1 MNIFKNKL
9 VLIILLVIPFLWA
22 NILNESFTGK
32 KFPPEG
38 WQIYNMDNGIVCW
51 RRSPAKNYT
60 PPACARCRFE
70 KNNRRN
76 DDWLVTPQLFPIPG
90 NDTLKFYYRA
100 HNKNFKESLEV
111 WVSIT
116 GNRPE
121 NFYTRI
127 DAFNFRNREYALRVI
142 PLNQFDS
149 IPIFIAFRNVGL
161 FGVNSC
167 YIDDVSGVR
176 LINYDVG
183 VINIIRPRKIEI
195 PSQIYPKVTIKNFG
209 TEAANNFSLEIN
221 IKNNNNQSVY
231 YTIINNLSLA
241 AKETLTI
248 ETSTPWNATVGEYIV
263 IAKTIFSLD
272 KNPYNNELTKNVSV
286 YQSDYHDVGIKEII
300 YPVGYVPQGGV
311 IPVGLFENCGNC
323 DEQFFAI
330 CEIYLENQI
339 VYSDTISVTM
349 EKFSEREISFDPF
362 TVGENDY
369 KIVMKAVLAN
379 DMDLNNNEK
388 FEYFYSDNDFAAS
401 FRDVGI
407 IEIIQPIGEY
417 ESDVSVTPQIKV
429 KNYSYHTETFKIT
442 LKITDSLGQLFYLQE
457 KMVYALGENEERII
471 TFPTFNVEE
480 GNFTVKSYLHN
491 IYDQNP
497 ANDTLLGTFRG
508 RPRFRDVGITE
519 IIQPIGEYETDILIS
534 PQVKVKNYTNYIETF
549 KITFNIKNSQNEI
562 IYSQEDTVYAL
573 GQNEERIITF
583 PTFRVE
589 EGDFNVLT
597 YLNNIYDRNPAN
609 DTLVG
614 TFSGKKPYT
623 PPPGFSGWVLR
634 RDMPILE
641 HSPYRIGSGGALT
654 FINDYIYATKGSN
667 TFEFYR
673 YNPRLDKWYKETDIP
688 KGEKNKGVKGG
699 ALTSGNNKIYLLK
712 GNKTNELY
720 AYDLETKVWE
730 RLRDIPIGKIKEGA
744 SIVYLENDNGKFL
757 YLTIGGGS
765 DKFLKYDIE
774 KDTFILLKNIP
785 KGNINKGAIKG
796 SALLNF
802 QNQYLY
808 FLKGKSNE
816 FYLYN
821 IALDSWEIKEP
832 MPFFFTPNATKK
844 KTVGPGAS
852 LTTDNEKY
860 IYAFKGNNTTEF
872 YLYNTETNEWIALE
886 PIPTEPFNKKVKD
899 GGSLVHANGWIY
911 ALKGNKTLELW
922 LFIPP
927 QEIYSIKKKEE
938 KKGVT
943 SLNTISFRELK
954 QKNISIYN
962 AIGKRIEKRIERGVY
977 FLIQEG
983 KKVKKIILY

>member
-1 MNIFKNKL
+1 
-9 VLIILLVIPFLWA
+9 
-22 NILNESFTGK
+22 
-32 KFPPEG
+32 
-38 WQIYNMDNGIVCW
+38 
-51 RRSPAKNYT
+51 
-60 PPACARCRFE
+60 
-70 KNNRRN
+70 
-76 DDWLVTPQLFPIPG
+76 
-90 NDTLKFYYRA
+90 NDTL
-100 HNKNFKESLEV
+100 LG
-111 WVSIT
+111 T
-116 GNRPE
+116 
-121 NFYTRI
+121 
-127 DAFNFRNREYALRVI
+127 FR
-142 PLNQFDS
+142 
-149 IPIFIAFRNVGL
+149 G
-161 FGVNSC
+161 
-167 YIDDVSGVR
+167 
-176 LINYDVG
+176 
-183 VINIIRPRKIEI
+183 RPR
-195 PSQIYPKVTIKNFG
+195 
-209 TEAANNFSLEIN
+209 
-221 IKNNNNQSVY
+221 
-231 YTIINNLSLA
+231 
-241 AKETLTI
+241 
-248 ETSTPWNATVGEYIV
+248 
-263 IAKTIFSLD
+263 
-272 KNPYNNELTKNVSV
+272 
-286 YQSDYHDVGIKEII
+286 
-300 YPVGYVPQGGV
+300 
-311 IPVGLFENCGNC
+311 
-323 DEQFFAI
+323 
-330 CEIYLENQI
+330 
-339 VYSDTISVTM
+339 
-349 EKFSEREISFDPF
+349 
-362 TVGENDY
+362 
-369 KIVMKAVLAN
+369 
-379 DMDLNNNEK
+379 
-388 FEYFYSDNDFAAS
+388 

-407 IEIIQPIGEY
+407 TEIIQPIGEY
-417 ESDVSVTPQIKV
+417 ETDILISPQVKV
-429 KNYSYHTETFKIT
+429 KNYTNYIETFKIT
-442 LKITDSLGQLFYLQE
+442 FNIKNSQNEIIYSQE
-457 KMVYALGENEERII
+457 DTVYALGQNEERII
-471 TFPTFNVEE
+471 TFPAFKIEE
-480 GNFTVKSYLHN
+480 GIFYN
-491 IYDQNP
+491 ITYITNPYDRNP
-497 ANDTLLGTFRG
+497 TNDTLLGTFRG

-899 GGSLVHANGWIY
+899 GGSLVFANGWIY